1 MKTKSYQPLFNFTN
15 ACRRFDRRSL
25 LPVFQPGTI
34 AVIGATEK
42 KDSVGRTV
50 LWNLISHPFGGTVF
64 PVNPN
69 RSSVLGVKSF
79 PSVTAIGEK
88 IDLAVIVT
96 PAAAVPEIIEECVN
110 QQVGAAVIISSGF
123 RESGEE
129 GMAREQAIL
138 QCAHQGNMRILGPNC
153 FGLMMP
159 YSGLNVSIGRGM
171 VRPGNVGFLS
181 QSGAISA
188 AMLDWGIREQV
199 GFSAFVSMGN
209 MSDVDWSDLIYYL
222 GDDPHTH
229 SIVIY
234 LQSIGH
240 ARSFLSAAREIAIS
254 KPIVVLT
261 GRENESV
268 GRRLPVIDSS
278 IAGLVTPKT
287 VLHAVFRRS
296 GVLPVNQLVDLFAM
310 AEILSKQPQ
319 TRGRRLTVVSN
330 AWGPAEQAVEWL
342 QKDGGQVA
350 TLSPETIE
358 GLKNVLPAD
367 WRPGNPV
374 NILRD
379 ADAERYRKA
388 VEVVLKEKESDGT
401 LVILVPQAMANPTET
416 AEQIKSFSRLQ
427 HKPFLVSWMGGH
439 GTAEGKAILNRANIP
454 TFPFPDTAAQVFN
467 YMWKYSYNLQ
477 GLFETPELPA
487 DSGSTAPKRQK
498 VARII
503 DAARQAGRTELT
515 RQEALR
521 IIAAYHLPVI
531 PPKAAAK
538 SCDIIFGVFPDPHFG
553 PVLLF
558 GAGGNQLRIYRDISL
573 SLPPLT
579 TTLARRMMEQTRI
592 YQVLG
597 SEEACLIGQIAELAS
612 LLVKFSHLV
621 VEQRWIREIE
631 INPLVVNPNG
641 IGVKSLK
648 IHLHAPDM
656 TPEELPRLA
665 IRPYPSQYRWDYE
678 IRDMGT
684 VKIRPIRPEDEPLM
698 AKFHETL
705 SDQSVYLRY
714 FHPVALK
721 QRVAHERLARI
732 CFIDYDREMLLVV
745 ERPDPNGGE
754 GEIVAVGRLNKLRG
768 VNDAEFAITISDN
781 YQRCG
786 LGTALLSKLV
796 EIGRMEKVDRIV
808 ADILPENRGMI
819 AVSEKVG
826 FKMQMDYEEQVV
838 KAVYDLRTK

>member
-1 MKTKSYQPLFNFTN
+1 MKTKTFQPFFNFTN
-15 ACRRFDRRSL
+15 AYRRFDRRSL
-25 LPVFQPGTI
+25 LPVFQPAAI
-34 AVIGATEK
+34 AVIGATDK

-96 PAAAVPEIIEECVN
+96 PAAAVPEIIDECVAR
-110 QQVGAAVIISSGF
+110 QVGAAVIISSGF

-129 GMAREQAIL
+129 GWEREQAIL
-138 QCAHQGNMRILGPNC
+138 QRAHQGNMRILGPNC

-171 VRPGNVGFLS
+171 VRPGNVGFIS

-240 ARSFLSAAREIAIS
+240 ARSFLSAAREIALS

-261 GRENESV
+261 GRENESA
-268 GRRLPVIDSS
+268 GRRLPAIESS
-278 IAGLVTPKT
+278 IAGLVSPKA

-319 TRGRRLTVVSN
+319 TRGRRLTIVSN

-350 TLSPETIE
+350 ALSPETID
-358 GLKNVLPAD
+358 GLKKVLPPD

-379 ADAERYRKA
+379 ADAERYRNA

-416 AEQIKSFSRLQ
+416 AEQIKTFSRLQ

-467 YMWKYSYNLQ
+467 YMWRYSYNLQ

-487 DSGSTAPKRQK
+487 DSGSSAPKRQK

-503 DAARQAGRTELT
+503 EAARQAGRTELT

-521 IIAAYHLPVI
+521 ITAAYHLPVI
-531 PPKAAAK
+531 PPKTAAK
-538 SCDIIFGVFPDPHFG
+538 SCDIIFGMFPDPHFG
-553 PVLLF
+553 PVLMF

-597 SEEACLIGQIAELAS
+597 SEEACLAGQLHELAA

-631 INPLVVNPNG
+631 LNPLVVNPNG
-641 IGVKSLK
+641 IGIKSLK

-656 TPEELPRLA
+656 APEELPRLA

-678 IRDMGT
+678 IRDVAT

-745 ERPDPNGGE
+745 ERPDPAGGQ

-838 KAVYDLRTK
+838 KAVYDLRGK